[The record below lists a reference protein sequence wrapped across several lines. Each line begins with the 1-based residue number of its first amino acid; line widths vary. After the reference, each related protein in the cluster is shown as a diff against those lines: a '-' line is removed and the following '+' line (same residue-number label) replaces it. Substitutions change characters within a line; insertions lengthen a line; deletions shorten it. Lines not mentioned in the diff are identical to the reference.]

1 MLEQTNHGLPD
12 AAVSPCQAAE
22 QRKFALKKFP
32 SLYQR
37 NSEQEEQETY
47 ENP

>member
-12 AAVSPCQAAE
+12 GAVSSSQAAE

-37 NSEQEEQETY
+37 NSEQEDQEAY